1 MTKFN
6 YNRLLIV
13 CIIIGLIAAI
23 VVNVQRYNV
32 EQSNKTVDLDGD
44 VIRASLVTIISE
56 LAEEDDEIL
65 NLEDARQILATNG
78 PAASVMSLI
87 VHEFVE

>member
-1 MTKFN
+1 M
-6 YNRLLIV
+6 
-13 CIIIGLIAAI
+13 
-23 VVNVQRYNV
+23 
-32 EQSNKTVDLDGD
+32 
-44 VIRASLVTIISE
+44 IRASLVTIISE